1 MSLTSLLFLQVSLI
15 LLPHPFLFIFLWTFG
30 FLIFCPV
37 LLLPLFLMFLMHC
50 RLSLP
55 LFLCLI
61 SPLMSLSLPPI
72 TSSGPAASLSH
83 TEISDQLPSPLP
95 PSTSSSLP
103 NTHPMLTRS
112 KHGIFKPKAYA
123 IVRNY
128 LHEEPPTFAIT
139 SRFPHW
145 IEAMDS

>member
-37 LLLPLFLMFLMHC
+37 LLLPPFLMFLTHC

-61 SPLMSLSLPPI
+61 SPLVSLSLPLMFLCL
-72 TSSGPAASLSH
+72 SSHPHVALSLDR
-83 TEISDQLPSPLP
+83 T
-95 PSTSSSLP
+95 
-103 NTHPMLTRS
+103 
-112 KHGIFKPKAYA
+112 YA
-123 IVRNY
+123 
-128 LHEEPPTFAIT
+128 PG
-139 SRFPHW
+139 S
-145 IEAMDS
+145 